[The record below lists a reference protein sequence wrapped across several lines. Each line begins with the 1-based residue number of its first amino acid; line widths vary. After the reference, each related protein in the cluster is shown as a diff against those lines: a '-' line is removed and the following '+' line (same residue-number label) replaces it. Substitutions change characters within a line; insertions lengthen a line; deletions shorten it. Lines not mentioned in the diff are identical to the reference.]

1 MKTLFPGYYK
11 PTESEFNTL
20 WKEGTVVFDT
30 NVLFDVYRVS
40 HETAQVLIKT
50 IKYYSEDN
58 RLFIPYRVAF
68 EYHRKLLSVIQGQK
82 KNYDE
87 AFGYLKTFQNKLRE
101 KRSHPFLS
109 DKLNNRLTNLIGEIG
124 SEFDLKKKNFDK
136 ILLETSI
143 KDELAILLGG
153 KVGSEYSTEEY
164 VEFLK
169 EGERRFKNKIPPGYK
184 DSEKSN
190 DDQYGDYIVWK
201 ETLNYAKEKSKSI
214 IFVSSDRK
222 DDWYLKS
229 NGLCYGPLPALIKE
243 FYEYTGKNI
252 YLYSLEQFLFHVKE
266 KKILEISRAS
276 LEEVKEIANAVRE
289 SDLGNY
295 CFTSHN
301 GILENARKM
310 SDSCLY
316 SSFGTTSALDAVTG
330 TVRKLSSMTEFT
342 DRLGQ
347 VVPNTPST
355 LSALQS
361 LQNQK

>member
-1 MKTLFPGYYK
+1 M
-11 PTESEFNTL
+11 
-20 WKEGTVVFDT
+20 
-30 NVLFDVYRVS
+30 
-40 HETAQVLIKT
+40 
-50 IKYYSEDN
+50 
-58 RLFIPYRVAF
+58 
-68 EYHRKLLSVIQGQK
+68 
-82 KNYDE
+82 
-87 AFGYLKTFQNKLRE
+87 
-101 KRSHPFLS
+101 
-109 DKLNNRLTNLIGEIG
+109 
-124 SEFDLKKKNFDK
+124 
-136 ILLETSI
+136 
-143 KDELAILLGG
+143 
-153 KVGSEYSTEEY
+153 
-164 VEFLK
+164 
-169 EGERRFKNKIPPGYK
+169 
-184 DSEKSN
+184 
-190 DDQYGDYIVWK
+190 
-201 ETLNYAKEKSKSI
+201 NYAKEKSKSI